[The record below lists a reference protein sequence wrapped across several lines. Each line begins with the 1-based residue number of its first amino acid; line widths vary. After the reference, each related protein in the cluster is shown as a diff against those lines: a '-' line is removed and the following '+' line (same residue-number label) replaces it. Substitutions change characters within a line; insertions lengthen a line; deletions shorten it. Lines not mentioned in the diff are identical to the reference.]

1 MRKRQSEVRSLCIL
15 PLPPKCAIAIPTE
28 NPDRLEVGKTQMLSS
43 FLVRSLAS
51 ALVCVIVIAGHA
63 QKLTVSPRISLP
75 ISIPI
80 VSPIVSPI
88 TAPITSPPAP
98 GSGASGTT
106 YYVDSTIPD
115 LHVAS
120 ATPDCSNYNPATFH
134 CGGGSAVGYA
144 TIADI
149 NTIKF
154 APGSQ
159 ILFRRGQIWR
169 EQLSD
174 IVGSKGYSGTA
185 GQPITFGA
193 YGSVNS
199 PLPIISGA
207 NIVAPWV
214 AQQVS
219 EGGTAT
225 KVYVAPY
232 VTILGSG
239 NDHSSVAYANV
250 PNQVFVDGNRLTQN
264 TTGYTS
270 LAVGQWYLDTDNS
283 NIWVRL
289 IGDSDPGGHVIE
301 ASQRDYCIELYTAS
315 YISFVNLQTLN
326 ANITGINLES
336 NDDDNV
342 VISGVVSDSNFDEG
356 ISIIQS
362 SNLTIKGSTIA
373 YNGRNGIA
381 LFQVPNVL
389 IDGNNIHDNVE
400 VYNNPAFPSAG
411 IKGGG
416 PAQGNAI
423 VQRNLIY
430 SNGLSSTVVPAPSAA
445 GIDFDTSGPGA
456 VIRYNKIF
464 SNTKD
469 GIELDAD
476 SGDSIYGNVL
486 FNNVRY
492 GIYAFAD
499 ANVSISNMQIYNNT
513 IYSNQSGG
521 VVLMGPATGS
531 APGGCM
537 NNIVVN
543 NIVMNSLNGPNLAV
557 WNGCENPGVNGSGNV
572 YSYNDFGPASSN
584 FIRWGVN
591 SKKQSVLESTYSAW
605 EIAAGNCGKAG
616 CSHSVQVNP
625 LFTNASAGTFSLSPS
640 SPAIDAG
647 MNLGPAYEGGL
658 DAASTWPTNVIID
671 DQNNYG
677 GRWDIGAYMKT
688 Y

>member
-1 MRKRQSEVRSLCIL
+1 ML

-28 NPDRLEVGKTQMLSS
+28 SPDRLEADKAHLFSGYLM
-43 FLVRSLAS
+43 RSLAS
-51 ALVCVIVIAGHA
+51 AFMCLIVTAGHA
-63 QKLTVSPRISLP
+63 QKPTVGPHVSFPVGF
-75 ISIPI
+75 PI

-88 TAPITSPPAP
+88 TAPITSPTAP
-98 GSGASGTT
+98 GSGASGAI

-115 LHVAS
+115 IHVAS
-120 ATPDCSNYNPATFH
+120 ATPDCSNYNPTTFH
-134 CGGGSAVGYA
+134 CSGGSAVVYA

-174 IVGSKGYSGTA
+174 IVGSKGYSGLA
-185 GQPITFGA
+185 GQPITIGA

-207 NIVAPWV
+207 NIVASWA

-219 EGGTAT
+219 AGGAAAT
-225 KVYVAPY
+225 VYVAPY
-232 VTILGSG
+232 VTIHGAG
-239 NDHSSVAYANV
+239 NSHSSVLYANA
-250 PNQVFVDGNRLTQN
+250 PNQVFVDGIRLTQN
-264 TTGYTS
+264 TSGYTS
-270 LAVGQWYLDTDNS
+270 LAAGQWYLDTNNS

-289 IGDSDPGGHVIE
+289 IGDSNPGGHLIE

-315 YISFVNLQTLN
+315 YISIVNLQTLN
-326 ANITGINLES
+326 ANNTGINLD
-336 NDDDNV
+336 NDDDDNV
-342 VISGVVSDSNFDEG
+342 VISGVVSDSNFSEG
-356 ISIIQS
+356 IAILQS
-362 SNLTIKGSTIA
+362 SNDTVKGSTVA
-373 YNGRNGIA
+373 YNGHDGISVFDA
-381 LFQVPNVL
+381 PNVL
-389 IDGNNIHDNVE
+389 IDGNIIHDNDE
-400 VYNNPAFPSAG
+400 VFNNSAVPCAG

-430 SNGLSSTVVPAPSAA
+430 SNGASSIAGPALVAG

-456 VIRYNKIF
+456 IIRYNKIF

-476 SGDSIYGNVL
+476 FGDSVYGNVV
-486 FNNVRY
+486 FNNGRY

-499 ANVSISNMQIYNNT
+499 GTLSMTNMQIYNNSVS
-513 IYSNQSGG
+513 SNQSGG
-521 VVLMGPATGS
+521 VMLMGPAAGS

-543 NIVMNSLNGPNLAV
+543 NIVMSSLSGPNLAA
-557 WNGCENPGVNGSGNV
+557 WNGCENPGANGSGNV

-591 SKKQSVLESTYSAW
+591 SKNQTLFESTYSAW

-616 CSHSVQVNP
+616 CSHSVQANP
-625 LFTNASAGTFSLSPS
+625 LFTNAPAGNFSLSAS

-647 MNLGPAYEGGL
+647 MNLGPVYEGGL
-658 DAASTWPTNVIID
+658 DAASTWPANVIID